1 MITRA
6 DFDFHENDGTDRTWT
21 ETIGGVFSVPEAGIL
36 ANVYVLARPNLGVV
50 TSCVNVHQGLCR
62 TPYEIDFH
70 DPQVHLPCPPSLSD
84 FRLESGLSVS
94 VDDDCGYHFGYRSE
108 DGNCEFELDF
118 KPVMQPWDMHDAA
131 TNPLLPPEGV
141 VAASETGLGAGWA
154 HGHFDLVNEIT
165 GTLRLRGQ
173 SYDVH
178 CVEGMDHS
186 WGPRPETGGQ
196 DVAVTWLHVTL
207 GPRFAMHLAVAL
219 DVEGNEVT
227 YGALRF
233 GYVVEDGEVT
243 GITSA
248 RVTAEVDSLIP
259 VRNHISATDARGRHY
274 EFRGTSVGGAPWY
287 SWNPFTC
294 SFSSLMEYDDGA
306 GRVGHAMMTDVYGLE
321 FLAARMSRH
330 GIADRRAR
338 SIGATS

>member
-6 DFDFHENDGTDRTWT
+6 DFDFHPNDGTDRTWT

-70 DPQVHLPCPPSLSD
+70 DPQVHLPCPTSFSD
-84 FRLESGLSVS
+84 FRLESGMSVS
-94 VDDDCGYHFGYRSE
+94 VDGDNRYRIGYKSE
-108 DGNCEFELDF
+108 DGNCEFDLQF
-118 KPVMQPWDMHDAA
+118 TPIMQPWDMHDAA
-131 TNPLLPPEGV
+131 TNPLLPADGLQ
-141 VAASETGLGAGWA
+141 ASNTGLGAGWA
-154 HGHFDLVNEIT
+154 HGHFDLINEIT
-165 GTLRLRGQ
+165 GTLQLRGQ
-173 SYDVH
+173 NYDVR

-207 GPRFAMHLAVAL
+207 GPEFGMHLAVAL
-219 DVEGNEVT
+219 DLCDGVVT
-227 YGALRF
+227 YGPIRF
-233 GYVVEDGEVT
+233 GYVVEHGETV
-243 GITSA
+243 GIEA
-248 RVTAEVDSLIP
+248 AEITAETDELIP
-259 VRNHISATDARGRHY
+259 VSNHIVARDARGRTW

-294 SFSSLMEYDDGA
+294 SYSSLMRYEDAA

-321 FLAARMSRH
+321 FLADRLSRH
-330 GIADRRAR
+330 GRAR
-338 SIGATS
+338 RGGAAGARA